1 MEPLSEEAILRLR
14 RLGGPA
20 FLGKMIDLFIAF
32 GADKIKEATDAFQ
45 RQDFDAVGKAAHAL
59 KSSAANVGA
68 LQVQQLASA
77 IEERA
82 GSGTELG
89 GSVAEL
95 AAAFQVVR
103 PLLEAKRRGAASGS
117 SDPE

>member
-1 MEPLSEEAILRLR
+1 
-14 RLGGPA
+14 
-20 FLGKMIDLFIAF
+20 
-32 GADKIKEATDAFQ
+32 
-45 RQDFDAVGKAAHAL
+45 
-59 KSSAANVGA
+59 VGA